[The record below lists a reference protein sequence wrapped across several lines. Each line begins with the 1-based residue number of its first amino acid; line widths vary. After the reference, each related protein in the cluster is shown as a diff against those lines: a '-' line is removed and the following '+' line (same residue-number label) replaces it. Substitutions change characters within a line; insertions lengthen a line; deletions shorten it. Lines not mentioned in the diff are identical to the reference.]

1 MQMKAVVALAMPMAA
16 SCFLVG
22 PEPFALR
29 SSSRSAEAL
38 CKVSS
43 SSQLPRRSS
52 TTLSPYMTAEA
63 RMSRKEAVS
72 SLLGSCLLAS
82 SLPAF
87 AELPKA
93 ECTAAS
99 CPEPPENAKYE
110 VETLQVAAGKYS
122 GQGYSFQKPTDV
134 FFKRVQVFDRLQA
147 RPGSVLLRD
156 KKKPE
161 IAIFSEVEKID
172 NSGYTWKPSLVESY
186 TKNFG
191 DKFHLIK
198 QSGPIKTGSVDKYM
212 YEYVVDTE
220 FAGKETKLHVVSS
233 FAASADNVYILNAQA
248 KDDEWGAVG
257 DVLRKCAASLSVNE

>member
-161 IAIFSEVEKID
+161 IAIFSEVEKVRCRD
-172 NSGYTWKPSLVESY
+172 RKGKV
-186 TKNFG
+186 
-191 DKFHLIK
+191 
-198 QSGPIKTGSVDKYM
+198 TGSRL
-212 YEYVVDTE
+212 TTR
-220 FAGKETKLHVVSS
+220 ATRGSQASS
-233 FAASADNVYILNAQA
+233 RGQPA
-248 KDDEWGAVG
+248 
-257 DVLRKCAASLSVNE
+257 